1 MAADRKLFAFTLPGY
16 WMDVGQPR
24 DYLTGEV
31 AFFRVVKF
39 SREEEEREGRRKEEK
54 KEKTHLAALS
64 PLPLDPPPPRRPA
77 LHPKPTTSATQ
88 ASSSTLAPSAPRTRP
103 RSPAP
108 AATTRSRATSSST
121 PRPRSARGARSG
133 PTFASARTACWA
145 PVSLFL
151 LSLSLSL
158 SSLVWSRGREMF
170 CSRDEK
176 KKNEKKKKK
185 THFFPRRGKKP
196 KKHFFLIIKN
206 RRPRPRLGPPPARQA
221 PPALVRLGLD
231 RRLGLLRGPVGAR
244 VQQGGDR
251 RGLPRQGRGRLERH
265 RGAAA
270 QGAQRV
276 ADGAGNHRD
285 VGRER

>member
-64 PLPLDPPPPRRPA
+64 PLPLDPPPPPPGSPSETHHLRHAGLKLHLGSLRTKDPA
-77 LHPKPTTSATQ
+77 AL
-88 ASSSTLAPSAPRTRP
+88 ASSSGDYTIEGNVLIDPSAEIGAGCKVGPNVCIGKDCVLG
-103 RSPAP
+103 AGELV
-108 AATTRSRATSSST
+108 
-121 PRPRSARGARSG
+121 SA
-133 PTFASARTACWA
+133 
-145 PVSLFL
+145 
-151 LSLSLSL
+151 LSLSL